1 MPEVLL
7 PSNHNFLE
15 VLLAFM
21 WFDAMPN
28 KMYFLLLS
36 CCQVLSVQIACTLQ
50 LGLFH
55 YRP

>member
-15 VLLAFM
+15 VLLAFT